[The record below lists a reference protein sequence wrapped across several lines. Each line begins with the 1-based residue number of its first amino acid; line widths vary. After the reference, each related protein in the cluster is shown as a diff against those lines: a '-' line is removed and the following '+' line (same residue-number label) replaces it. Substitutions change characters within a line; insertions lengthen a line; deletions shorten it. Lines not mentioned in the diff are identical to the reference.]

1 MTLPV
6 ALLTCSLLVY
16 QTHRL
21 YKAIE
26 QQKGPA
32 FRCAERRRRLVSSGT
47 SLPRNQVVYWLI
59 DTRSTIQASK
69 AEKLQATTGANESK
83 SFRVRHK
90 CSGRKKQEKRP
101 TTKPFDPDDLS
112 ERSRVEN
119 TNQRSPRSFLCSRI
133 CHLDHNNQP
142 TKVYE
147 SPALISPGRSLE
159 LPRVQYRQPAQP
171 PLRGKQSYA
180 TLVVA
185 AKTLWSKRHVV
196 KYLCKAVWESCIAI
210 GNKKNSF
217 DLE

>member
-69 AEKLQATTGANESK
+69 AEELQATTGANESK

-90 CSGRKKQEKRP
+90 CSGRK
-101 TTKPFDPDDLS
+101 
-112 ERSRVEN
+112 
-119 TNQRSPRSFLCSRI
+119 
-133 CHLDHNNQP
+133 
-142 TKVYE
+142 
-147 SPALISPGRSLE
+147 
-159 LPRVQYRQPAQP
+159 
-171 PLRGKQSYA
+171 
-180 TLVVA
+180 
-185 AKTLWSKRHVV
+185 
-196 KYLCKAVWESCIAI
+196 
-210 GNKKNSF
+210 NKKNGRLPSRSTLTIF
-217 DLE
+217 QNVLASRIPTNGPQDRSCARGFVTLTTTTSLQRYTSLQL